1 MLLLECQYNSSG
13 VELEDFEAS
22 LADIKFQQVLM
33 DSIKTV
39 VLFSSAAGSGKMESQ
54 SINIY

>member
-1 MLLLECQYNSSG
+1 MLLLECLYNSSG
-13 VELEDFEAS
+13 VELEDFEAN
-22 LADIKFQQVLM
+22 LADVKFQQVLT

-39 VLFSSAAGSGKMESQ
+39 VLFSSAASSGKTGNQ